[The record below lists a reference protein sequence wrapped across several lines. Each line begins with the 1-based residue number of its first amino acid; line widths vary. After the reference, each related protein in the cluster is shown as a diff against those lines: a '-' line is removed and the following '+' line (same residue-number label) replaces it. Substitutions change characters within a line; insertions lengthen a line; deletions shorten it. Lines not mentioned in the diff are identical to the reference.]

1 MDSNHVLS
9 ILKTLPL
16 RHVFLL
22 SYSLFLA
29 AAKVRLFFIPPNFF
43 ESFFNFFLGGLNDLH
58 FDFFY
63 FSTFVSYCGAKVQS
77 IFTSPNFFE
86 SFFNFLF

>member
-16 RHVFLL
+16 RCVFLIFQ
-22 SYSLFLA
+22 SLFLA

-43 ESFFNFFLGGLNDLH
+43 ESFFNFFLFRLNSL
-58 FDFFY
+58 
-63 FSTFVSYCGAKVQS
+63 K
-77 IFTSPNFFE
+77 P
-86 SFFNFLF
+86 FL